1 MSRACKLCAY
11 NLGMTYR
18 RTSKYS
24 AERLRAM
31 AEGKARARLDRPE
44 QERPLPLPALRMRI
58 TVERMDPG
66 SESVH
71 VFELRKTRRVDQ
83 YAVTVDG
90 KLWAVAGLAK
100 VLEGIR
106 KATPRRLS
114 DRATW
119 GE

>member
-1 MSRACKLCAY
+1 MA
-11 NLGMTYR
+11 YR
-18 RTSKYS
+18 RTKKYS

-31 AEGKARARLDRPE
+31 AEGKARARLDRPD
-44 QERPLPLPALRMRI
+44 QDRPLPMPEVRMRI

-71 VFELRKTRRVDQ
+71 VFELRRARRVDQ
-83 YAVTVDG
+83 YAVLVDG
-90 KLWAVAGLAK
+90 KLWRVVGLAG

-114 DRATW
+114 DRAI
-119 GE
+119 